1 MKKEFNNILNKF
13 RIFRKDP
20 SVRPS
25 TSDLLREPFIENHI
39 KYMIKKLESCKLD
52 EVDSTIS
59 IKNDRNEIA
68 KAVYSQIFI
77 ILLNKFF

>member
-1 MKKEFNNILNKF
+1 
-13 RIFRKDP
+13 
-20 SVRPS
+20 
-25 TSDLLREPFIENHI
+25 
-39 KYMIKKLESCKLD
+39 MIKKLESCKLD